1 MGSQVRTKTTGSGSR
16 KSSDSESGDQLRWTL
31 IAWAVVAVGGVAL
44 VLPRGSDA
52 PDTVAPT
59 EIRVSVSSL
68 ANLGNLAMEERASD
82 PAALE
87 RALDHFWRGHESDP
101 DHLGALFGLAWAR
114 QAKGLPESEWHG
126 LYQQTVADTSILAYL
141 SLFNLAV
148 AEREAGSYP
157 EAVAFLEHALRV
169 MPERA
174 DGWLAL
180 GTNHVAMGDNARS
193 VLDFQR
199 AVELAPDHSQ
209 AFFRLGQAHRALGQ
223 DIEAEAAWSR
233 ALQLDTG
240 WEGRIEA
247 ARVQ

>member
-1 MGSQVRTKTTGSGSR
+1 MGSQARTKTTGSGSR
-16 KSSDSESGDQLRWTL
+16 KSADSESRDQLTWAL

-44 VLPRGSDA
+44 VLPRGSDT

-68 ANLGNLAMEERASD
+68 ANLGNLAMQERASD

-87 RALDHFWRGHESDP
+87 RALDHFRRGHELDP
-101 DHLGALFGLAWAR
+101 DHLDARFGLAWAR
-114 QAKGLPESEWHG
+114 QVKGLPEAEWRG

-141 SLFNLAV
+141 SLFNLAY
-148 AEREAGSYP
+148 AEGEAGRYP
-157 EAVAFLEHALRV
+157 EAVAFLEHTLRV

-180 GTNHVAMGDNARS
+180 GANHVAMGDNARA
-193 VLDFQR
+193 VLNFQR
-199 AVELAPDHSQ
+199 AAELAPDHSR
-209 AFFRLGQAHRALGQ
+209 AFFLLGQAHHALGQ

-233 ALQLDTG
+233 ALQLDPA